1 MYNKAIVVGRLTAD
15 PELRQTQNGHS
26 VTSFSLAV
34 DRPYSTREGEQDVD
48 FLNIVAW
55 RGTAEFVCRYFTKG
69 RPMLVDG
76 SIQTRTYT
84 DRNGV
89 ERRVWEIVADQV
101 RFVESRS
108 AAQGDTAY
116 SAPNTGAQSSS
127 PSPAEQ
133 AAQPASYSSGSVD
146 DFAEIEDDGDLPF

>member
-15 PELRQTQNGHS
+15 PELRQTQNGHY

-34 DRPYSTREGEQDVD
+34 DRPYTARDGEQDVD

-76 SIQTRTYT
+76 SIQTRQYT
-84 DRNGV
+84 DRQGV
-89 ERRVWEIVADQV
+89 ERRAWEIVADQV

-108 AAQGDTAY
+108 AAQSARDSDFATPSSQTAQH
-116 SAPNTGAQSSS
+116 ATPEPEPT
-127 PSPAEQ
+127 
-133 AAQPASYSSGSVD
+133 SYSSGSVD